1 MSYAKLAKITVSC
14 KKKLIT
20 MIFTSKE
27 VEDLAKHVPIC
38 CNLSHE
44 MLEQLERGYW
54 QNV

>member
-1 MSYAKLAKITVSC
+1 MQNLQTLLFPV
-14 KKKLIT
+14 KKKVIT